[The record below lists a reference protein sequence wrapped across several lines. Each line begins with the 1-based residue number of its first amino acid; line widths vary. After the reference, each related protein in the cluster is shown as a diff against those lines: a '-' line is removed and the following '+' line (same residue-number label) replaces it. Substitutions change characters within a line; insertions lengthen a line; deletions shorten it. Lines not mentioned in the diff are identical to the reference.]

1 MVFIFGHTGN
11 IRYIFNEEQFLP
23 KLTHW
28 PSKKT
33 FCLTKKCL
41 LFGISKTKTV
51 TAQIIGYVLLKKLK
65 LKLNVIKLVQLFNT
79 NLNTFLHQQLLL

>member
-23 KLTHW
+23 KLQYW

-33 FCLTKKCL
+33 FCLTKRNAYYLVLVAK
-41 LFGISKTKTV
+41 KETV
-51 TAQIIGYVLLKKLK
+51 TTQIIDNVLLKKNK
-65 LKLNVIKLVQLFNT
+65 C
-79 NLNTFLHQQLLL
+79 H